1 MSMTDPIADFL
12 TRIRN
17 AIQAKHRTV
26 DIPASNMKKK
36 MAHILFEQKFIR
48 NYIVI
53 DDGQQGIIRIFLKY
67 THPTGQSVIHEM
79 TRISKPGRRY
89 YVDVQNL
96 PRVKNNMGI
105 AILSTSKGVLSE
117 REARRQNVGGEVLC
131 YVW

>member
-17 AIQAKHRTV
+17 AIQANHRIV
-26 DIPASNMKKK
+26 DIPASRLKKSMTK
-36 MAHILFEQKFIR
+36 ILYDQKFIQ

-53 DDGQQGIIRIFLKY
+53 DDGLQGSIRIFLKY
-67 THPTGQSVIHEM
+67 VPQSGESVIHELK
-79 TRISKPGRRY
+79 RVSKPGRRL
-89 YVDVQNL
+89 YVGVDEL

-105 AILSTSKGVLSE
+105 AILSTSKGIITE
-117 REARRQNVGGEVLC
+117 REARRQRVGGEVLC

>member
-1 MSMTDPIADFL
+1 MSMTDPIADYL

-17 AIQAKHRTV
+17 ALQAGHTTV
-26 DIPASNMKKK
+26 DIPASNMKKSITQ
-36 MAHILFEQKFIR
+36 ILYEHKFIR

-53 DDGQQGIIRIFLKY
+53 DDGVQGTIRVFLKY
-67 THPTGQSVIHEM
+67 VPGSGQSVIHQLQ
-79 TRISKPGRRY
+79 RASKPGRRF
-89 YVDVQNL
+89 YVGSQEL

-105 AILSTSKGVLSE
+105 AILSTSKGIVTE

>member
-17 AIQAKHRTV
+17 ALHVKQRMV
-26 DIPASNMKKK
+26 DIPASNTKKR
-36 MAHILFEQKFIR
+36 MAHILYENKFIK

-53 DDGQQGIIRIFLKY
+53 DDGVQGVIRIFLRY
-67 THPTGQSVIHEM
+67 IPQTGESIIHEL
-79 TRISKPGRRY
+79 RRVSKPGRRH
-89 YVDVQNL
+89 YVGAQEL

-105 AILSTSKGVLSE
+105 AILSTSKGIITE
-117 REARRQNVGGEVLC
+117 REARRDNVGGEVLC

>member
-17 AIQAKHRTV
+17 ALHVKQKMV
-26 DIPASNMKKK
+26 DIPASNTKKR
-36 MAHILFEQKFIR
+36 MAHILYENKFIK

-53 DDGQQGIIRIFLKY
+53 DDGVQGVIRIFLRY
-67 THPTGQSVIHEM
+67 IPQTGESIIHEL
-79 TRISKPGRRY
+79 RRVSKPGRRH
-89 YVDVQNL
+89 YVGAQEL

-105 AILSTSKGVLSE
+105 AILSTSKGIITE
-117 REARRQNVGGEVLC
+117 REARRDNVGGEVLC